1 VVDGLTNG
9 TGYRF
14 VVRAV
19 NLVGPSPYSAPSNTV
34 TPIKIP
40 TVVSSTPVDGATN
53 VAVGS
58 NLQVFFSE
66 AVTGY
71 DGNMTLTRVS
81 DGSTVSFTRAFYP
94 ADNRLLVNP
103 FGGTAGALAANTEY
117 RLTLTGGPSAIRNL
131 TGTPLATTTIT
142 FTTLPAAPAPTVL
155 STTPVNGATNVVV
168 GSNLQVFFSEAITG
182 QGTSTVRITKVSDNT
197 NVPHTMAFYT
207 SNNRLLINP
216 FGGAADLLEANT
228 EYRLTLTGGPSA
240 IRNLTGTP
248 LATTTMTFTTAP

>member
-1 VVDGLTNG
+1 M
-9 TGYRF
+9 
-14 VVRAV
+14 
-19 NLVGPSPYSAPSNTV
+19 
-34 TPIKIP
+34 TPFKIP

-71 DGNMTLTRVS
+71 DGNMTLTKVS
-81 DGSTVSFTRAFYP
+81 DGSTVSFTR
-94 ADNRLLVNP
+94 
-103 FGGTAGALAANTEY
+103 
-117 RLTLTGGPSAIRNL
+117 
-131 TGTPLATTTIT
+131 
-142 FTTLPAAPAPTVL
+142 
-155 STTPVNGATNVVV
+155 
-168 GSNLQVFFSEAITG
+168 
-182 QGTSTVRITKVSDNT
+182 
-197 NVPHTMAFYT
+197 AFYT

-216 FGGAADLLEANT
+216 FGGAADALEAGT